1 MNDTLILASSSP
13 RRADLLRMI
22 GCRFDILPSCTDEQ
36 TEAGLSPGDIVAILA
51 LRKAEDIARQH
62 PDRIVIGADTVVVSE
77 GRALGKPANREE
89 AEETLRKLS
98 GTSHQVLTA
107 ITLVWVTQNR
117 EEHRLAQ
124 TDVQF
129 RDLGD
134 DEIARYL
141 DTDEPYD
148 KAGAYGI
155 QGRAALF
162 AESIRGCFYNI
173 VGFPITQFW
182 LALDRITGGDPWTY
196 CTTRPTRDLLSVRD

>member
-1 MNDTLILASSSP
+1 MSDTLILASASP

-22 GCRFDILPSCTDEQ
+22 GCRFDILPSSVDEQ
-36 TEAGLSPGDIVAILA
+36 TEPGLSPGDIVARLA
-51 LRKAEDIARQH
+51 LRKAKDIAGQH
-62 PDRIVIGADTVVVSE
+62 PDRIVIGADTVVVS
-77 GRALGKPANREE
+77 GGHTLGKPANREE
-89 AEETLRKLS
+89 AEKTLRKLS
-98 GTSHQVLTA
+98 GATHQVLTA
-107 ITLVWVTQNR
+107 ITLVWVAQDR
-117 EEHRLAQ
+117 EEHRLAR
-124 TDVQF
+124 TEVQF

-162 AESIRGCFYNI
+162 SESIRGCFYNV
-173 VGFPITQFW
+173 VGFPVTQFW

-196 CTTRPTRDLLSVRD
+196 CISRPTRDLLSLGD